1 MAGINTYE
9 DYVMAIKKSRKF
21 GSTVLLKRDV
31 DETRIRMNLPS
42 HSSEMMRN
50 PFSDKLANLM

>member
-1 MAGINTYE
+1 MSDDDEIDLN
-9 DYVMAIKKSRKF
+9 D
-21 GSTVLLKRDV
+21 DHV
-31 DETRIRMNLPS
+31 DESRIRMNLPR

>member
-1 MAGINTYE
+1 MSDDDEIDLNDDENGLN
-9 DYVMAIKKSRKF
+9 D
-21 GSTVLLKRDV
+21 DHV
-31 DETRIRMNLPS
+31 DENRIRMNLPS

>member
-1 MAGINTYE
+1 MSDDDENGLN
-9 DYVMAIKKSRKF
+9 D
-21 GSTVLLKRDV
+21 DHV
-31 DETRIRMNLPS
+31 DENRIGMNLPS

>member
-1 MAGINTYE
+1 MSDDDEIDLN
-9 DYVMAIKKSRKF
+9 D
-21 GSTVLLKRDV
+21 DHV
-31 DETRIRMNLPS
+31 DEKRMRMNLPS

>member
-1 MAGINTYE
+1 MCDDDENGLN
-9 DYVMAIKKSRKF
+9 D
-21 GSTVLLKRDV
+21 DHV
-31 DETRIRMNLPS
+31 DENRIRMNLPG